1 MLMNKLEWCLEK
13 GKAGGKKH
21 RGLRKVDSDIS
32 LSKGYLKKAEHNMA
46 FTAEVRKLGEYDD
59 WVFPVA
65 FYAMYHA
72 CLAIL
77 ALFGFESRNQECTF
91 AVLESLKEEGKVAIT
106 DADLDALRKA
116 GKNVGDAPDIRTL
129 REDFQYGT
137 KTKADRELVDGA
149 VRAAGDFVEKVKGML
164 YVVYREV

>member
-1 MLMNKLEWCLEK
+1 MKKIEWCLEK
-13 GKAGGKKH
+13 GNAGGKKH
-21 RGLRKVDSDIS
+21 RGLRKVDPDIS

-59 WVFPVA
+59 WVFPAA

-91 AVLESLKEEGKVAIT
+91 AALGAMIDEGKISLT
-106 DADLDALRKA
+106 SEDMRALRQA
-116 GKNVGDAPDIRTL
+116 GERSDEPDIRML

-137 KTKADRELVDGA
+137 KTKADKELVENA
-149 VRAAGDFVEKVKGML
+149 IETSKKFVEKVKGML
-164 YVVYREV
+164 YVMYGEL